1 MPLTL
6 GTKLGAYEILAPI
19 GAGGMGEV
27 YRARDTKLDRTVALK
42 ILPPEF
48 DNEERRERF
57 VREAKAASA
66 ITHPNVAHIY
76 EIGES
81 DGLHFIAMEYV
92 EGETLA
98 SRPRGKLLGTK
109 DILDIGV
116 QVADALDAAH
126 EKRIT
131 HRDIKPGN
139 LIVTA
144 RKQIKVLDFGRGQ
157 DRPPSPR
164 RPRGEL

>member
-1 MPLTL
+1 
-6 GTKLGAYEILAPI
+6 
-19 GAGGMGEV
+19 MGEV

-48 DNEERRERF
+48 ADNEERRERF

-81 DGLHFIAMEYV
+81 GGVHFIAMEHV

-98 SRPRGKLLGTK
+98 ARLKGRPLPTK
-109 DILDIGV
+109 EILDIGV
-116 QVADALDAAH
+116 QVADALDEAH
-126 EKRIT
+126 EKGIT
-131 HRDIKPGN
+131 HRDIKP
-139 LIVTA
+139 VA
-144 RKQIKVLDFGRGQ
+144 IKVLPSHLSDNAKLKERFEREARTVSSLNHPRLRGC
-157 DRPPSPR
+157 PA
-164 RPRGEL
+164 GC